1 MRWKSINFKSIFGTY
16 VGLHFVFEF
25 FKVASNAIL
34 NGITK
39 GLGRPDQNRLNLHLN
54 KSCIHSDDFSQT
66 LFPDFWPL
74 TEFLLWS
81 RRQLKYRFSSR
92 FFPRWPGA
100 RRFLS
105 DSSDYG
111 RAPRP
116 LPNFAVPNLYKA
128 TLLYILSWLTLSIYC
143 VIMSEWTNFWN
154 TKPKKNVVQSTDKN
168 LENLSTWINRMT

>member
-1 MRWKSINFKSIFGTY
+1 MKIHQFQVHIWHLHWSTFCFWIFQGSIKCNSRD
-16 VGLHFVFEF
+16 
-25 FKVASNAIL
+25 
-34 NGITK
+34 GITK

-54 KSCIHSDDFSQT
+54 KSCIHSDDFSET
-66 LFPDFWPL
+66 LFSDFWPL

-143 VIMSEWTNFWN
+143 VIMSEWTNFETQN
-154 TKPKKNVVQSTDKN
+154 QKRILFRVQTKILK
-168 LENLSTWINRMT
+168 I

>member
-1 MRWKSINFKSIFGTY
+1 MRWKSINFKSIFGIYT
-16 VGLHFVFEF
+16 GLHFVFEF

-54 KSCIHSDDFSQT
+54 KSCIHSDDFSET

-111 RAPRP
+111 RASP
-116 LPNFAVPNLYKA
+116 VQQVGTK
-128 TLLYILSWLTLSIYC
+128 LLSSTFCLDWSSIYLLRNNERVDQLLKHKTKKEC
-143 VIMSEWTNFWN
+143 CSEYRQKSWKIQYFN
-154 TKPKKNVVQSTDKN
+154 
-168 LENLSTWINRMT
+168 

>member
-1 MRWKSINFKSIFGTY
+1 MKIHQFQVHIWHLCWSTFCFWIFQGSIKCNSKWNNKGAWTTWSEQ
-16 VGLHFVFEF
+16 VKL
-25 FKVASNAIL
+25 ASW
-34 NGITK
+34 
-39 GLGRPDQNRLNLHLN
+39 PN
-54 KSCIHSDDFSQT
+54 KSCIHSDDFSET
-66 LFPDFWPL
+66 LFSDFWPL

-154 TKPKKNVVQSTDKN
+154 TKPKKNVVQTKI
-168 LENLSTWINRMT
+168 LKI

>member
-1 MRWKSINFKSIFGTY
+1 MKIHQFQVHIWHLHWSTFCFWIFQGSIKCNSKWNNKGAWTTWSEQ
-16 VGLHFVFEF
+16 VKL
-25 FKVASNAIL
+25 ASW
-34 NGITK
+34 
-39 GLGRPDQNRLNLHLN
+39 PN
-54 KSCIHSDDFSQT
+54 KSCIHSDDFSET

-111 RAPRP
+111 RASPVQQVGTK
-116 LPNFAVPNLYKA
+116 LLSSTFCLDWLYLFTA
-128 TLLYILSWLTLSIYC
+128 
-143 VIMSEWTNFWN
+143 
-154 TKPKKNVVQSTDKN
+154 
-168 LENLSTWINRMT
+168 